1 MTVEVPDAFSATGAE
16 RVGAKWWRS
25 FGDSALSGLVEE
37 GLRENYDLLA
47 TWDRLAQA
55 EASATKA
62 DAQLGLWADLD
73 GGIRRTRQEKGA
85 VTTYSTTYSMG
96 VAADYE
102 VDLWSRLRS
111 SQQAAWLDAEAR
123 REAVQTAAITIAG
136 SIADTWYRLA
146 EAKALEA
153 IIGQQVETNEK
164 VLEIVT
170 TQFRKGATSG
180 ADVLRQ
186 RQLVVATEAQKIA
199 VEQTSQLLQ
208 HRLSIL
214 IGRAPS
220 AGWRDEKVSFP
231 DLSPLPDVGVPG
243 EVLWRRPDVRTAY
256 RQVQAADHRLAAA
269 VADQYPRLSLAAGVE
284 TSGTSSRDLFDD
296 WVGNLIANVFQ
307 PLFDSGYRKAEVKR
321 REAIVSE
328 ALHLWS
334 QSVLLALEEVEDA
347 LTQEYQQQ
355 RTLENLGEQFDLAR
369 QTSQQNRDRYI
380 KGQIDYIRVLESLQ
394 SLQSL
399 ERSLVSAQRAVVQSR
414 ISLYRAIAGGW
425 ELRRPAVE
433 EAVRAEEPPGVPE
446 RSE

>member
-1 MTVEVPDAFSATGAE
+1 
-16 RVGAKWWRS
+16 
-25 FGDSALSGLVEE
+25 L
-37 GLRENYDLLA
+37 
-47 TWDRLAQA
+47 
-55 EASATKA
+55 
-62 DAQLGLWADLD
+62 
-73 GGIRRTRQEKGA
+73 
-85 VTTYSTTYSMG
+85 
-96 VAADYE
+96 
-102 VDLWSRLRS
+102 RLRS

-214 IGRAPS
+214 IGRVPS

-296 WVGNLIANVFQ
+296 WVGNLIANAFQ

-369 QTSQQNRDRYI
+369 QTFQQNRDRYI

-433 EAVRAEEPPGVPE
+433 EAMRAEEPPGVPE

>member
-1 MTVEVPDAFSATGAE
+1 MTVAVPDAFSATGAE
-16 RVGAKWWRS
+16 RVGEKWWRS
-25 FGDSALSGLVEE
+25 FGDSSLSGLVEE
-37 GLRENYDLLA
+37 GLLANYDLLA

-55 EASATKA
+55 EASAKKA

-73 GGIRRTRQEKGA
+73 GGIRRTRQEKAA

-96 VAADYE
+96 LAAD
-102 VDLWSRLRS
+102 
-111 SQQAAWLDAEAR
+111 
-123 REAVQTAAITIAG
+123 AAITIAG

-146 EAKALEA
+146 EAKALDA
-153 IIGQQVETNEK
+153 IIGQQVATNQK

-170 TQFRKGATSG
+170 TQFRKGAASG

-208 HRLSIL
+208 YRLSIL

-220 AGWRDEKVSFP
+220 AAWREEMVSFP
-231 DLSPLPDVGVPG
+231 ALSPLPDVGVPG

-284 TSGTSSRDLFDD
+284 TSGTSSRDL
-296 WVGNLIANVFQ
+296 
-307 PLFDSGYRKAEVKR
+307 KAEVKR

-355 RTLENLGEQFDLAR
+355 RTLENLGEQLDLAR

-433 EAVRAEEPPGVPE
+433 EAMRAEEPPGVPE